1 MKRIILFT
9 ITITLSF
16 LLPEGSHGQGVLNRM
31 KQTVKNKLE
40 DRADQKVSE
49 SVDNGIDKA
58 ENSVKKKKSDK
69 KKKSSEEKEEEVI
82 EKTEVASTEVK
93 PVINTKSPVKNS
105 AKFDFVPGETVI
117 YTEDFSQDVLDEFP
131 LKWHTDNKGVVVN
144 LEGSPDKWMKM
155 NHSSQFISPLLSQ
168 KLPDNFTVE
177 FDLLMSFKYDG
188 YAYPQFKFRLIENLL
203 GDADGRK
210 YMNADR
216 IISSLS
222 AVDFTLFPGEEES
235 SKIAFQSRKKGAP
248 YFDNEDNRLPKLD
261 GYYGKVVR
269 VSMWIQKQR
278 MRLWIG
284 EDKIYDVPQAIPGG
298 LVLNRI
304 ALQISSTI
312 QPPEEIGFYI
322 TNIRVAAAGADMRSK
337 LITEGKFVTT
347 GILFDV
353 NSDKIKP
360 VSASV
365 LKEIATVLKDN
376 PGVKVRIVGHTDS
389 DGKDADNLDLSKRR
403 AAAVKKA
410 LSSDYGIDAARMET
424 DGQGESKPVADNATE
439 DGKSKNRRVEFIK
452 L

>member
-1 MKRIILFT
+1 MKKIIVYAVT
-9 ITITLSF
+9 IALLF
-16 LLPEGSHGQGVLNRM
+16 LLPSKNHSQGVLNRL
-31 KQTVKNKLE
+31 KQTAKNRLE
-40 DRADQKVSE
+40 DRADQKVGE
-49 SVDNGIDKA
+49 SVDNGLDKA
-58 ENSVKKKKSDK
+58 EGSVKKKKSDK
-69 KKKSSEEKEEEVI
+69 KKKNAGEKEEETDD
-82 EKTEVASTEVK
+82 KADSPAAEVK
-93 PVINTKSPVKNS
+93 PVITGKTPVKNS
-105 AKFDFVPGETVI
+105 VKFDFIPGEIVL
-117 YTEDFSQDVLDEFP
+117 YTENFSQDVLDEFP
-131 LKWHTDNKGVVVN
+131 LKWYTDNKGVVVK
-144 LEGSPDKWMKM
+144 LEGSSEKWMKM
-155 NHSSQFISPLLSQ
+155 DHSSQFISPLLSK

-235 SKIAFQSRKKGAP
+235 SKIAFQSRKKGTP
-248 YFDNEDNRLPKLD
+248 YFDNEGNRLPKLD

-269 VSMWIQKQR
+269 VSMWVQKQR

-284 EDKIYDVPQAIPGG
+284 EDKIYDVPQAIPDG
-298 LVLNRI
+298 LALNRI
-304 ALQISSTI
+304 AMQVSSTI
-312 QPPEEIGFYI
+312 QPVEEIGFYI
-322 TNIRVAAAGADMRSK
+322 TNIRLAAAGADMRSK
-337 LITEGKFVTT
+337 LITEGRFETN
-347 GILFDV
+347 GILFDT

-360 VSASV
+360 VSSSV
-365 LKEIATVLKDN
+365 LKEIATVLKEN
-376 PGVKVRIVGHTDS
+376 PQVRVRIVGHTDS

-410 LSSDYGIDAARMET
+410 LSAEYGIDAARIET

-439 DGKSKNRRVEFIK
+439 EGKSKNRRVEFIK